1 MRSVCCSRSQM
12 PVAVTKR
19 SFVKITVKLF
29 VSKLVLGLFLHL
41 RSGPVCFALY
51 NLPTFLGVK
60 VVAKCLAKSSAD
72 EMQEAAQMLLE
83 SMYHGNTKYQSQLYK
98 GLIAL
103 LTCSAPKVQQRVLHT
118 LHTVQVNTQ
127 SLMKFNEI
135 RYFLMGTICK
145 IEKEM
150 QSFSRP
156 PVS

>member
-1 MRSVCCSRSQM
+1 MRSVCCSRSQT

-29 VSKLVLGLFLHL
+29 VSKLVLGLFVHL
-41 RSGPVCFALY
+41 CSGPVCFALY

-60 VVAKCLAKSSAD
+60 VVAECLAKSSAD

-83 SMYHGNTKYQSQLYK
+83 SLYHGNTKYQSQLYK

-118 LHTVQVNTQ
+118 LHTVQVIH
-127 SLMKFNEI
+127 K
-135 RYFLMGTICK
+135 
-145 IEKEM
+145 
-150 QSFSRP
+150 
-156 PVS
+156 V